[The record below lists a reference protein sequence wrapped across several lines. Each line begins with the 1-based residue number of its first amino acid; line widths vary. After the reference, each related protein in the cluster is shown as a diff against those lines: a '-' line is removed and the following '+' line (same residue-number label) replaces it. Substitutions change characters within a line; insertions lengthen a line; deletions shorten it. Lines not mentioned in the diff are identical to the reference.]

1 MAPIV
6 TEKILRRKIGLG
18 NDLSES
24 GCEDQPFNER
34 ANLQRT
40 HQLRRNWSPVLGT
53 DYPPMVKSV
62 KYE

>member
-1 MAPIV
+1 MQISTKEETGKKKGCGNQWKDGKATV

-34 ANLQRT
+34 ANL
-40 HQLRRNWSPVLGT
+40 
-53 DYPPMVKSV
+53 
-62 KYE
+62 